1 MASKTK
7 RVGAPFPTPEDL
19 RGRVQALGL
28 WGIDASWEE
37 LQDELWIAQ
46 LVEIETEERA
56 RRSLER
62 RIRSAR
68 IGPFKAMDDFD
79 WAWPRKIDREA
90 IEELLRF
97 EFVKDGANVVLIGPN
112 GVGKTTLA
120 KNLTHGAL
128 QAGHTARFVTA
139 SEMLNDLAAQ
149 DGQSA
154 LRRRIARFVRP
165 TLLAI
170 DEVGYL
176 SYGTQHADLMFDIVN
191 RRSVAERSTLV
202 TTNKPFQEWNDVF
215 PNSAAVV
222 ALVDRLV
229 HRSEIVEI
237 DADSFRLKE
246 AKERDA
252 ARRKSRAA
260 RRKRSKEADDG
271 V

>member
-90 IEELLRF
+90 IEELFRF

-191 RRSVAERSTLV
+191 RRSAAERSTLV

>member
-1 MASKTK
+1 MASSTK
-7 RVGAPFPTPEDL
+7 RVRAPFPQPEDL
-19 RGRVQALGL
+19 RELVQALGF
-28 WGIDASWEE
+28 WGIDANWDEFKDQKWIGE
-37 LQDELWIAQ
+37 L
-46 LVEIETEERA
+46 VKIESEERA

-68 IGPFKAMDDFD
+68 IGPFKAMDQFD
-79 WAWPRKIDREA
+79 WSWPQKIDREA
-90 IEELLRF
+90 IEELFRF

-112 GVGKTTLA
+112 GVGKTTVA

-154 LRRRIARFVRP
+154 LRRRIGRFVRP
-165 TLLAI
+165 ALLVI

-191 RRSVAERSTLV
+191 RRSSAERSTIV
-202 TTNKPFQEWNDVF
+202 TTNKPFQEWNEVF

-229 HRSEIVEI
+229 HRSEIIEI
-237 DADSFRLKE
+237 DAESFRLKE
-246 AKERDA
+246 AKERDE

-260 RRKRSKEADDG
+260 RRKESKEAGDDA
-271 V
+271 